1 MKGGRIRRF
10 AVMRPGEIVAECPI
24 GCVCTSKI
32 ENSKEWRRCGHYDGT
47 IRDRKGLQA
56 ICLFNEERRKYA

>member
-1 MKGGRIRRF
+1 
-10 AVMRPGEIVAECPI
+10 MRPGEIVAECPI
-24 GCVCTSKI
+24 GCICTSKI